1 MLLDAIRERR
11 SIRKYTG
18 EPVSEEQI
26 REILEAAF
34 LAPTASNRQEW
45 RFAVVQDREKLAKMA
60 EIHPYG
66 KMIRDCAFS
75 VIVGTKKAS
84 TTVSANATAAPPSR
98 TCCCRRRAWASA
110 RCGARSWRAANIRA
124 DSSRCLACPTVSRR
138 SRLSS
143 SACRRNPRR
152 RRTAGPTARSSIS
165 GNGSIHVN
173 ELQGTFSAVSALKV
187 PCIELKP
194 KRTAAAEDP
203 RRLFFSFQ

>member
-45 RFAVVQDREKLAKMA
+45 RFAVVLDREKLAKMA

-75 VIVGTKKAS
+75 IIVGYEKG
-84 TTVSANATAAPPSR
+84 VNDR
-98 TCCCRRRAWASA
+98 FGECD
-110 RCGARSWRAANIRA
+110 CGAAIENMLLQAQSMGIGSVWCALMEGSEHSGGFKQVLGLPDSFATVAAVQFGMPAESKETPDRWA
-124 DSSRCLACPTVSRR
+124 DSKIIYIR
-138 SRLSS
+138 
-143 SACRRNPRR
+143 
-152 RRTAGPTARSSIS
+152 
-165 GNGSIHVN
+165 
-173 ELQGTFSAVSALKV
+173 
-187 PCIELKP
+187 
-194 KRTAAAEDP
+194 
-203 RRLFFSFQ
+203 